1 MREIN
6 VSTNEAGQRLDK
18 LLRKYLKNANTS
30 FIYKMLRK
38 KNIVLNDK
46 KAEGKEIL
54 NLGDSVKMYFSE
66 ETFATMTGRMGQY
79 SESADPNRTAAANA
93 SAQRACPASDQT
105 SSAGKS
111 NAQAY
116 RNESSAGKRAQ
127 MRRGASSGSAP
138 ERGNQRAFDMNEFR
152 KHIVYEDENLL
163 VLNKPSGW
171 LSQSDGSGLPSVN
184 ELCLRYLM
192 ATGAL
197 TEAQLQTFKPGIA
210 NRLDRNTSGLILFG
224 KTLPALQALAGLLR
238 DRTME
243 KYYLAIVC
251 GDIAKAQRI
260 DGYLAKDERTN
271 RVEIRPQPF
280 PDAVEIHTA
289 YEPLKRSGALSNP
302 AVKCSADAWTFGK
315 DRKGRDGVCAHAGE
329 IKGLEHGD
337 GYTVLKVHL
346 ITGKTHQ
353 IRAHLRAIG
362 HPIIGDPKY
371 GRKDV
376 NAYYRSHGGVKSQ
389 LLHAWELHFPETL
402 DGPLRKLA
410 GQTITAE
417 PPKEFDLFKN

>member
-18 LLRKYLKNANTS
+18 LLRKYLKNATTS

-66 ETFATMTGRMGQY
+66 ETFATMTGRSGQN
-79 SESADPNRTAAANA
+79 SESADTNRSAAANA
-93 SAQRACPASDQT
+93 SAKRACPASDQT

-111 NAQAY
+111 NAQTY
-116 RNESSAGKRAQ
+116 RNGSSGNTSERKEKRACDVE
-127 MRRGASSGSAP
+127 G
-138 ERGNQRAFDMNEFR
+138 FR

-171 LSQSDGSGLPSVN
+171 LSQSDASGLPSVN
-184 ELCLRYLM
+184 ERCLQYLM

-224 KTLPALQALAGLLR
+224 KTLPALQALATLLR

-243 KYYLAIVC
+243 KYYLAIVY
-251 GDIAKAQRI
+251 GDIDHAQRI

-289 YEPLKRSGALSNP
+289 YKPLKRSADASGTAIN
-302 AVKCSADAWTFGK
+302 AVKDFPHVV
-315 DRKGRDGVCAHAGE
+315 RDTKRCGTGTHTDVKETMRHRAE
-329 IKGLEHGD
+329 
-337 GYTVLKVHL
+337 YTVLKVHL

-353 IRAHLRAIG
+353 IRAHLRSIG

-371 GRKDV
+371 GRKDA
-376 NAYYRSHGGVKSQ
+376 NAYYRTHGGVQSQ
-389 LLHAWELHFPETL
+389 LLHAWELHFPEKL
-402 DGPLRKLA
+402 DGPLQKLA

-417 PPKEFDLFKN
+417 PPKDFHLFLK

>member
-66 ETFATMTGRMGQY
+66 DTFATMTGRTGQN
-79 SESADPNRTAAANA
+79 SGSAETNRAAAASA
-93 SAQRACPASDQT
+93 SAQTA
-105 SSAGKS
+105 SAGKNS
-111 NAQAY
+111 
-116 RNESSAGKRAQ
+116 AQ
-127 MRRGASSGSAP
+127 MRRGASSGNSS
-138 ERGNQRAFDMNEFR
+138 ERRDQRAFDVEGFR

-163 VLNKPSGW
+163 VLNKPAGW
-171 LSQSDGSGLPSVN
+171 LSQSDASGLPSVN
-184 ELCLRYLM
+184 ERCLQYLL
-192 ATGAL
+192 ATGTL

-243 KYYLAIVC
+243 KYYLAIVY
-251 GDIAKAQRI
+251 GDIDHAQSI

-280 PDAVEIHTA
+280 PDAAEIHTA
-289 YEPLKRSGALSNP
+289 YEPLKRS
-302 AVKCSADAWTFGK
+302 D
-315 DRKGRDGVCAHAGE
+315 D
-329 IKGLEHGD
+329 
-337 GYTVLKVHL
+337 YTVLKVHL

-371 GRKDV
+371 GRKDA
-376 NAYYRSHGGVKSQ
+376 NAYYRTHGGVKSQ

-402 DGPLRKLA
+402 DGPL
-410 GQTITAE
+410 QTITAD
-417 PPKEFDLFKN
+417 PPKDFRPFLK

>member
-18 LLRKYLKNANTS
+18 LLRKYLKNATTS

-46 KAEGKEIL
+46 KVEGKEIL

-66 ETFATMTGRMGQY
+66 ETFATMTGRTGQY
-79 SESADPNRTAAANA
+79 FGSAEKNREARADATAQCTSTSSDYTASTGKRSAQTHRSGSSADTN
-93 SAQRACPASDQT
+93 S
-105 SSAGKS
+105 
-111 NAQAY
+111 
-116 RNESSAGKRAQ
+116 AQ
-127 MRRGASSGSAP
+127 MRRGASSGNTS
-138 ERGNQRAFDMNEFR
+138 ERREKRAFDVEGFR

-171 LSQSDGSGLPSVN
+171 LSQSDASGLPSVN
-184 ELCLRYLM
+184 ERCLQYLM

-224 KTLPALQALAGLLR
+224 KTLPALQALATLLR

-243 KYYLAIVC
+243 KYYLAIVY
-251 GDIAKAQRI
+251 GDIDHAQRI

-289 YEPLKRSGALSNP
+289 YEPLKH
-302 AVKCSADAWTFGK
+302 SAK
-315 DRKGRDGVCAHAGE
+315 
-329 IKGLEHGD
+329 
-337 GYTVLKVHL
+337 YTVLKVHL

-371 GRKDV
+371 GRKDA
-376 NAYYRSHGGVKSQ
+376 NAYYRTHGGVKSQ
-389 LLHAWELHFPETL
+389 LLHAWELHFPEKL
-402 DGPLRKLA
+402 DGPLQKLA
-410 GQTITAE
+410 GQTITAA
-417 PPKEFDLFKN
+417 PPKDFRPFLQ

>member
-46 KAEGKEIL
+46 KVEGKEIL

-66 ETFATMTGRMGQY
+66 DTFATMTGRTGQN
-79 SESADPNRTAAANA
+79 SGSAETNRAAAASA
-93 SAQRACPASDQT
+93 SAQTA
-105 SSAGKS
+105 SAGKNS
-111 NAQAY
+111 
-116 RNESSAGKRAQ
+116 AQ
-127 MRRGASSGSAP
+127 MRRGASSGNSS
-138 ERGNQRAFDMNEFR
+138 ERRDQRAFDVEEFR

-163 VLNKPSGW
+163 VLNKPVGW
-171 LSQSDGSGLPSVN
+171 LSQSDASGLPSVN
-184 ELCLRYLM
+184 ERCLQYLM
-192 ATGAL
+192 ATGTL

-251 GDIAKAQRI
+251 GDIDHAQRI

-280 PDAVEIHTA
+280 PDATEIHTA
-289 YEPLKRSGALSNP
+289 YEPLKRS
-302 AVKCSADAWTFGK
+302 AD
-315 DRKGRDGVCAHAGE
+315 
-329 IKGLEHGD
+329 
-337 GYTVLKVHL
+337 YTVLKVHL

-371 GRKDV
+371 GRKDA
-376 NAYYRSHGGVKSQ
+376 NAYYRTHGGVKSQ
-389 LLHAWELHFPETL
+389 LLHAWELHFPENL
-402 DGPLRKLA
+402 DGPLRNLA

-417 PPKEFDLFKN
+417 PPKDFRLFLK

>member
-18 LLRKYLKNANTS
+18 LLRKYLKNATTS

-66 ETFATMTGRMGQY
+66 ETFATMTGRSGQN
-79 SESADPNRTAAANA
+79 SESADTNRSAAANA
-93 SAQRACPASDQT
+93 SAKRACPASDQT

-111 NAQAY
+111 NAQTY
-116 RNESSAGKRAQ
+116 RNGSSGNTSERKEKRALDVE
-127 MRRGASSGSAP
+127 G
-138 ERGNQRAFDMNEFR
+138 FR

-171 LSQSDGSGLPSVN
+171 LSQSDASGLPSVN
-184 ELCLRYLM
+184 ERCLQYLM

-197 TEAQLQTFKPGIA
+197 TEAQLQTFRPGIA

-224 KTLPALQALAGLLR
+224 KTLPALQALATLLR

-243 KYYLAIVC
+243 KYYLAIVY
-251 GDIAKAQRI
+251 GDIDHAQRI

-289 YEPLKRSGALSNP
+289 YEPLKRSADASGTAIN
-302 AVKCSADAWTFGK
+302 AVKDFPHVV
-315 DRKGRDGVCAHAGE
+315 RDTKRCGTGTHTDVKETMRHRAE
-329 IKGLEHGD
+329 
-337 GYTVLKVHL
+337 YTVLKVHL

-371 GRKDV
+371 GRKDA
-376 NAYYRSHGGVKSQ
+376 NAYYRTHGGVQSQ
-389 LLHAWELHFPETL
+389 LLHAWELHFPEKL
-402 DGPLRKLA
+402 DGPLQNLA
-410 GQTITAE
+410 GQTITAA
-417 PPKEFDLFKN
+417 PPKDFRPFLQ

>member
-1 MREIN
+1 MREIY

-18 LLRKYLKNANTS
+18 LLRKYLKNATTS

-66 ETFATMTGRMGQY
+66 ETFATMTGRSGQH
-79 SESADPNRTAAANA
+79 SESADTNRSAAANA
-93 SAQRACPASDQT
+93 SAKRACPASDQT

-111 NAQAY
+111 NAQTY
-116 RNESSAGKRAQ
+116 RNG
-127 MRRGASSGSAP
+127 SSGNTSKRK
-138 ERGNQRAFDMNEFR
+138 EKRAFDVEGFR

-171 LSQSDGSGLPSVN
+171 LSQSDASGLPSVN
-184 ELCLRYLM
+184 ERCLQYLM

-197 TEAQLQTFKPGIA
+197 TEAQLQTFRPGIA

-224 KTLPALQALAGLLR
+224 KTLPALQALATLLR

-243 KYYLAIVC
+243 KYYLAIVY
-251 GDIAKAQRI
+251 GDIDHAQRI

-289 YEPLKRSGALSNP
+289 YEPLKRSA
-302 AVKCSADAWTFGK
+302 
-315 DRKGRDGVCAHAGE
+315 E
-329 IKGLEHGD
+329 
-337 GYTVLKVHL
+337 YTVLKVHL

-371 GRKDV
+371 GRKDA
-376 NAYYRSHGGVKSQ
+376 NAYYRTHGGVQSQ
-389 LLHAWELHFPETL
+389 LLHAWELHFPEKL
-402 DGPLRKLA
+402 DGPLQNLA
-410 GQTITAE
+410 GQTITAA
-417 PPKEFDLFKN
+417 PPKDFRSFLQ

>member
-111 NAQAY
+111 NAQVY

-138 ERGNQRAFDMNEFR
+138 ERGDQRAFDMNEFR

-171 LSQSDGSGLPSVN
+171 LSQSDSSGLPSVN

-251 GDIAKAQRI
+251 GDIDHAQRI
-260 DGYLAKDERTN
+260 DGYLAKDEGTN

-280 PDAVEIHTA
+280 PDAVEIHTG
-289 YEPLKRSGALSNP
+289 YEPLKRSAS
-302 AVKCSADAWTFGK
+302 
-315 DRKGRDGVCAHAGE
+315 
-329 IKGLEHGD
+329 
-337 GYTVLKVHL
+337 YTVLKVHL

-371 GRKDV
+371 GRKDA
-376 NAYYRSHGGVKSQ
+376 NAYYRTHGGVKSQ

-402 DGPLRKLA
+402 DGPLRNLA
-410 GQTITAE
+410 GQTLTAE
-417 PPKEFDLFKN
+417 PPKEFRQFFQ

>member
-1 MREIN
+1 
-6 VSTNEAGQRLDK
+6 
-18 LLRKYLKNANTS
+18 
-30 FIYKMLRK
+30 
-38 KNIVLNDK
+38 
-46 KAEGKEIL
+46 
-54 NLGDSVKMYFSE
+54 
-66 ETFATMTGRMGQY
+66 
-79 SESADPNRTAAANA
+79 
-93 SAQRACPASDQT
+93 
-105 SSAGKS
+105 
-111 NAQAY
+111 
-116 RNESSAGKRAQ
+116 
-127 MRRGASSGSAP
+127 
-138 ERGNQRAFDMNEFR
+138 MNEFR

-371 GRKDV
+371 GRKDA

-389 LLHAWELHFPETL
+389 LLHAWELHFPEML

>member
-66 ETFATMTGRMGQY
+66 ETFATMTGRSGQY
-79 SESADPNRTAAANA
+79 FGSAEKNREARADATAQCT
-93 SAQRACPASDQT
+93 ST
-105 SSAGKS
+105 SSDYTA
-111 NAQAY
+111 
-116 RNESSAGKRAQ
+116 SAGKRSAQTHRSGSSADTNSAQ
-127 MRRGASSGSAP
+127 MRRGASSRNTS
-138 ERGNQRAFDMNEFR
+138 ERREKRAFDIEGFR

-171 LSQSDGSGLPSVN
+171 LSQSDASGLPSVN
-184 ELCLRYLM
+184 ERCLQYLM

-224 KTLPALQALAGLLR
+224 KTLPALQALATLLR

-243 KYYLAIVC
+243 KYYLAIVN
-251 GDIAKAQRI
+251 GAIDHAQRI

-289 YEPLKRSGALSNP
+289 YEPLKRSA
-302 AVKCSADAWTFGK
+302 
-315 DRKGRDGVCAHAGE
+315 E
-329 IKGLEHGD
+329 
-337 GYTVLKVHL
+337 YTVLKVHL

-371 GRKDV
+371 GRKDA
-376 NAYYRSHGGVKSQ
+376 NAYYRTHGGVKSQ
-389 LLHAWELHFPETL
+389 LLHAWELHFPEKL
-402 DGPLRKLA
+402 DGPLRNLA
-410 GQTITAE
+410 GQTITAA
-417 PPKEFDLFKN
+417 PPKDFHLFLK